1 MTGIRAT
8 TFYGSGSRATVFLVG
23 EIDADTAPTVG
34 AAVEDCLCRVTD
46 RVDIELAGV
55 SFCDVGG
62 LNVFLAAVLDAAAGD
77 RRIRLRHAT
86 PAVRRWFDLTGT
98 ASLLD
103 AVRTGGSVPPSR
115 SARRY
120 PHAGAA
126 GGLR

>member
-8 TFYGSGSRATVFLVG
+8 TFYGSGSRATVYLVG

-34 AAVEDCLCRVTD
+34 AAVQDCLRRVTD
-46 RVDIELAGV
+46 GVDIELTGV
-55 SFCDVGG
+55 SFCDASG
-62 LNVFLAAVLDAAAGD
+62 LNVFLAAALDAAAGG

-86 PAVRRWFDLTGT
+86 PAVHRLFDLTGT

-103 AVRTGGSVPPSR
+103 AVRTGASVPPSG

-120 PHAGAA
+120 PRAGAA